1 VTSGGMGRSPSPHQY
16 ARSMKQTMHVV
27 SYMGSMHGRCAGGGG
42 GQSFGNNGGGYES
55 EISKNESE
63 RNES

>member
-1 VTSGGMGRSPSPHQY
+1 MTSGGMGRSPSPHQY

-27 SYMGSMHGRCAGGGG
+27 KLHEVNAWSVCGGRGACYR
-42 GQSFGNNGGGYES
+42 NNGGGYES